1 MITGKYLKS
10 LRERVGISQTELARL
25 ANISQAHIAK
35 IETEKV
41 NPRLSTVNVL
51 LSILQR
57 KEKDK
62 TCGEIMSKKV
72 IPVKT
77 TDSAKKAISL
87 MRSFDISQVPVI
99 DKGKVIGSVTESTII
114 RNMGKN
120 PAHVKIGDIMDAPF
134 PIVSEEDSV
143 DILPELLNLRQA
155 VLVSSRGRIKG
166 IITKFNLLSV
176 K

>member
-1 MITGKYLKS
+1 MITGKYLKG
-10 LRERVGISQTELARL
+10 LRENAGITQTELARL

-57 KEKDK
+57 HEKEK
-62 TCGEIMSKKV
+62 TCGEIMSRKV
-72 IPVKT
+72 IPVKS
-77 TDSAKKAISL
+77 TDNAKKAISL
-87 MRSFDISQVPVI
+87 MKSFDISQIPVI
-99 DKGKVIGSVTESTII
+99 DKGHVIGSVTESTII
-114 RNMGKN
+114 GNMGKN
-120 PAHVKIGDIMDAPF
+120 PAHVKIADIMDAPF
-134 PIVSEEDSV
+134 PIVSEEDSI

-155 VLVSSRGRIKG
+155 VLVSSHGRIKG
-166 IITKFNLLSV
+166 IVTKFNLLSV